1 MSDSNDQLLRTL
13 VTILSNRQLSSGAH
27 SSSTGPSASNIV
39 RSLRDDNHLADD
51 VGRVLGSSLPA
62 SSRTGPVMPSL
73 HQSSSSGRYVP
84 YGRRKKR
91 EPKSYDMKLVLVDFI
106 PEVNDT
112 GKTESYDGSVLLDAP
127 FRVRENESDSSIR
140 TRILA
145 IVKSRFPSFNETVLY
160 ASRQGRVVLNLSPCQ
175 TLDGKAVY
183 TLKSKST
190 NNLYVM
196 LSAPAPDRPP
206 PDGDDEEER
215 EHESEVMFFFVFFAI
230 SVVQTAIFSSLM
242 I

>member
-13 VTILSNRQLSSGAH
+13 VTILSNRQPSSGAH
-27 SSSTGPSASNIV
+27 SSSTGLSASNIV

-175 TLDGKAVY
+175 TLDGKAVC

-196 LSAPAPDRPP
+196 LSAPAPDRLP
-206 PDGDDEEER
+206 PDGDDKEER
-215 EHESEVMFFFVFFAI
+215 EHESEVFFFFLQYLWFKLLFFRH
-230 SVVQTAIFSSLM
+230 
-242 I
+242 

>member
-1 MSDSNDQLLRTL
+1 MTYFAVLLFLRSVL
-13 VTILSNRQLSSGAH
+13 IVNRNNEQMLLMYFRFARSRYIFRCNQFLYG
-27 SSSTGPSASNIV
+27 TGPFWKYS
-39 RSLRDDNHLADD
+39 RSLSKELDL
-51 VGRVLGSSLPA
+51 LLIL
-62 SSRTGPVMPSL
+62 TT
-73 HQSSSSGRYVP
+73 

-91 EPKSYDMKLVLVDFI
+91 EPKSYDMKLVLIDFI
-106 PEVNDT
+106 CEVNDT
-112 GKTESYDGSVLLDAP
+112 GKTESYDGSVLLEAL

-206 PDGDDEEER
+206 PDGDNEEER
-215 EHESEVMFFFVFFAI
+215 EHESEVRFFFP
-230 SVVQTAIFSSLM
+230 L
-242 I
+242 

>member
-1 MSDSNDQLLRTL
+1 MS
-13 VTILSNRQLSSGAH
+13 
-27 SSSTGPSASNIV
+27 
-39 RSLRDDNHLADD
+39 
-51 VGRVLGSSLPA
+51 
-62 SSRTGPVMPSL
+62 
-73 HQSSSSGRYVP
+73 
-84 YGRRKKR
+84 KKR

-106 PEVNDT
+106 CEVNDT
-112 GKTESYDGSVLLDAP
+112 GKTESYDGSVLLEAP

-175 TLDGKAVY
+175 TLDSKAVY
-183 TLKSKST
+183 NLKSKST

-206 PDGDDEEER
+206 PDGDNKEER
-215 EHESEVMFFFVFFAI
+215 EHKSEVRFFFP
-230 SVVQTAIFSSLM
+230 L
-242 I
+242 